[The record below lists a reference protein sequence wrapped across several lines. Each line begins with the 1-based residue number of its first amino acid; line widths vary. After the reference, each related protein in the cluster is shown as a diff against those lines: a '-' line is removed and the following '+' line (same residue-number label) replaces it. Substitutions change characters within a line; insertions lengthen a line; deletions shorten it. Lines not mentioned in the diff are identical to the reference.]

1 MAELLQV
8 FQGLLTPALLHGD
21 PAAPAGPAIGSLGG
35 VLTAA
40 LPVHVDREGPA
51 VKLQHSLLE
60 DGSRGEE
67 EEGPDGG
74 EGSLHEGFG
83 SWATQTS
90 TALILPRPQLL
101 QTSCKEEEKFECC
114 AQRKPINSL
123 MVHSPRKGSSLSSRV
138 LKAVSRTQTLSFSSI
153 SFSGCFRPDQ
163 NSGTTQADRRICSVS
178 SSQLPSS
185 RPRP

>member
-8 FQGLLTPALLHGD
+8 FQGLLTPALLQGN
-21 PAAPAGPAIGSLGG
+21 PAAPAGPALGAIGSLGG
-35 VLTAA
+35 VLAA
-40 LPVHVDREGPA
+40 PLPVHVDRKGPA

-74 EGSLHEGFG
+74 EGSLLEGFG

-101 QTSCKEEEKFECC
+101 QASCKEEEEKSECC
-114 AQRKPINSL
+114 S
-123 MVHSPRKGSSLSSRV
+123 
-138 LKAVSRTQTLSFSSI
+138 
-153 SFSGCFRPDQ
+153 
-163 NSGTTQADRRICSVS
+163 
-178 SSQLPSS
+178 
-185 RPRP
+185 